1 LYRVT
6 CKQCGANTL
15 ITGGDPD
22 AALSCTCCQQKHHHG
37 VAANA
42 CPGAGFN
49 HLDAVCSHPDGGQ
62 ACNAVTELGQDCP
75 GGHCGT
81 GVDGCTVCR
90 PVDIEFIGQLQMGQV

>member
-6 CKQCGANTL
+6 CKKCGANTL

-22 AALSCTCCQQKHHHG
+22 VALSCRCCPKDHHHG

-42 CPGAGFN
+42 CPGADLN
-49 HLDAVCSHPDGGQ
+49 HPDVVCSHPDGGQ
-62 ACNAVTELGQDCP
+62 ACNVVTPLGSNCP
-75 GGHCGT
+75 GGHCGA

-90 PVDIEFIGQLQMGQV
+90 PVNIEWIGQTLAGQV